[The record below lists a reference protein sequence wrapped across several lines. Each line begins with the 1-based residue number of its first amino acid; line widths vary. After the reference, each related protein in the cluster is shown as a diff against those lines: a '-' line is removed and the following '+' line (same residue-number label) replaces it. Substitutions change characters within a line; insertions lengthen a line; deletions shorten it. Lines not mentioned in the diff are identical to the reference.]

1 MGSERIKEAVC
12 IRSKARVCACDRIQ
26 IFITNVV
33 KLIVFAVLG
42 HSEGDVFGG

>member
-12 IRSKARVCACDRIQ
+12 IRSKVRVCACDRLQ
-26 IFITNVV
+26 IFITHVV

-42 HSEGDVFGG
+42 HSEGDVVGG